1 MADIALYPGG
11 YKPPHIG
18 HYKASS
24 EALGQ
29 ADKIIVFVGPKE
41 RDGITQAMSIKLW
54 QLYTQNDPIEI
65 RKAGV
70 SPVRDVYDFV
80 ELEAEDGDTLYFI
93 KGEKD
98 SEDPRFV
105 RIPSYA
111 EKFNKKIN
119 IKYIDVPDQTSRTDK
134 EVSGRLMRD
143 YIKNQDKESFIDGL
157 PEGIDEDKAW
167 NIVTG
172 GDWEPGDPVSKEMWD
187 GWSLKIGAGKEYNE
201 NLKNRED
208 AVAHYRPEKAE
219 EWAYKRYEY
228 VAPKIKGFGP
238 EIEDGGWHY
247 SYVGGADQVTTK
259 AQTIAEGDTKYKREL
274 FVKQI
279 EEALKNKTSPYSSE
293 KLVKLKL
300 EQLWIGDFIKL
311 RAGNITRHKD
321 SIIAFPDFLINN
333 PTKYKHLFS
342 HES

>member
-1 MADIALYPGG
+1 MRFYDCIMFRDELDLLRLRMDIL
-11 YKPPHIG
+11 KEKVDDFLIF
-18 HYKASS
+18 
-24 EALGQ
+24 EAMNEHLSGDPRESFLDN
-29 ADKIIVFVGPKE
+29 DKIVKLKNEFPGKN
-41 RDGITQAMSIKLW
+41 ITHIKLELKEDTAW
-54 QLYTQNDPIEI
+54 GRENEHRI
-65 RKAGV
+65 RI
-70 SPVRDVYDFV
+70 YDHLEDLGP
-80 ELEAEDGDTLYFI
+80 ELEDIILISDCDEIPNPEKLKAASRHDFCFFDQMYFI
-93 KGEKD
+93 HFLD
-98 SEDPRFV
+98 LYS
-105 RIPSYA
+105 S
-111 EKFNKKIN
+111 
-119 IKYIDVPDQTSRTDK
+119 
-134 EVSGRLMRD
+134 
-143 YIKNQDKESFIDGL
+143 KN
-157 PEGIDEDKAW
+157 
-167 NIVTG
+167 VTG
-172 GDWEPGDPVSKEMWD
+172 TAAIQWHK
-187 GWSLKIGAGKEYNE
+187 LKLIQQKYNG
-201 NLKNRED
+201 
-208 AVAHYRPEKAE
+208 VACQLLRNNKD
-219 EWAYKRYEY
+219 
-228 VAPKIKGFGP
+228 FGP